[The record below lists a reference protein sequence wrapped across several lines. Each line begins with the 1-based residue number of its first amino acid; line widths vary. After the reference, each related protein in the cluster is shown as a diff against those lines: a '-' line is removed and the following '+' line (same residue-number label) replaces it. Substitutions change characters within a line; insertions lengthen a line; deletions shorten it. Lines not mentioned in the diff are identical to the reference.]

1 MGTLTGLSTNIGA
14 LLALMIGLP
23 QIFGTNNLWP
33 YGYYVEMI
41 PCLMLVCYAI
51 FFLHESPFYYL
62 KRMDEN
68 AAKKVIQFYGPKN
81 DCQINEQIENFK
93 IQQRNESEVKEINWM
108 KLCHDRATGK
118 ALFLSVLLNCTVSF
132 SGIMAMTFFGTA
144 LLSSAGFTT
153 TDASLANCFA
163 GLAGTIGILIQ
174 AITIDKIGRRF
185 LLLGSLI
192 SLTMIPVDAIEFID
206 SAKEYFPDAT
216 LSIGWTKNN
225 LSELTIPQMNIGW
238 RELFHVLALVKEIDQ
253 PLVLTIRL
261 STAAYSIKQVE
272 FILGIRPTIS
282 ALIWSDE
289 MDSIKDW
296 YEIINLRSGVY
307 SKRLVFDLHAKHRNI
322 LKMLPYSI
330 VMSESEFNRSH
341 WNLIEFPSV
350 FAQSSGAIVSDEG
363 VAFLGWP
370 TAFLISLMQPLVFPD
385 IQRITAKLIFVKKK
399 QNINDDWLKHSG
411 FVIYLLEKV
420 LDLQS
425 PEITTGIKIFIGYNG
440 RLSIENRGKQ
450 HNYYN
455 MKAAGQARHD
465 QNCYDV
471 ELIDR
476 GWQVELTVG
485 GNNCQDG
492 MLKNPTKITLEISLT
507 KTRQLRNVIV
517 SKTGDGN
524 LDLIVRDLKH
534 SSSNRP
540 QLYLYCLF
548 AMFSIARTF
557 T

>member
-1 MGTLTGLSTNIGA
+1 MFCFKFIICSVWLANLEPNGCYGYVSKTRVSAVEVWRNDSNDGEVQVAHGVNSWPA
-14 LLALMIGLP
+14 LLEQLNGPILERSTMIEGDVFLYQQRKHRNRAIPLMSTP
-23 QIFGTNNLWP
+23 
-33 YGYYVEMI
+33 
-41 PCLMLVCYAI
+41 
-51 FFLHESPFYYL
+51 L
-62 KRMDEN
+62 KIADRITFKEWLREV
-68 AAKKVIQFYGPKN
+68 AKLRKVIK
-81 DCQINEQIENFK
+81 INVRSTAAVRPVLQYLFAASDEISSPIVLHANVF
-93 IQQRNESEVKEINWM
+93 RSPRSKE
-108 KLCHDRATGK
+108 
-118 ALFLSVLLNCTVSF
+118 
-132 SGIMAMTFFGTA
+132 
-144 LLSSAGFTT
+144 
-153 TDASLANCFA
+153 
-163 GLAGTIGILIQ
+163 
-174 AITIDKIGRRF
+174 
-185 LLLGSLI
+185 
-192 SLTMIPVDAIEFID
+192 IPVDAIEFID

-261 STAAYSIKQVE
+261 STVAYSIKQVE